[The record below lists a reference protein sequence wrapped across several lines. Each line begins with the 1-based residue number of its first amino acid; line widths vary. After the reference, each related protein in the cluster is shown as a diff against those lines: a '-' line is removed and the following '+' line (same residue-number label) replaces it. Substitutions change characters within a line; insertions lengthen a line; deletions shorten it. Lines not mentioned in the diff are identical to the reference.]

1 MESYEQAL
9 DRLRVLISEDRPES
23 GRLPPERILAGELG
37 VGRRS
42 LRRALGVLEKE
53 GRIARRQG
61 RGTFVTPEEPGLDTQ
76 VDRILEHT
84 NPIEVLE
91 ARLALEPVIARLAA
105 LRASRSDIDRLK
117 QLAEETRSVRD
128 SARYVEADAQFHRHL
143 AKASRNA
150 LFVALMDTFIA
161 SRRDA
166 AWERLGEN
174 GQCFKRQA
182 VHADSHVAI
191 AEAIASRDGEAAAGA
206 MYDHLSDVQR
216 HVYHHL
222 FPPKLGEG

>member
-1 MESYEQAL
+1 METYEQAL
-9 DRLRVLISEDRPES
+9 SRLRSLISEDRHES

-61 RGTFVTPEEPGLDTQ
+61 RGTFVTPDESVHETLSEG
-76 VDRILEHT
+76 ILEHT

-117 QLAEETRSVRD
+117 QLAEETRSVGG
-128 SARYVEADAQFHRHL
+128 SALYVEADAQFHRHL
-143 AKASRNA
+143 AKASRNG
-150 LFVALMDTFIA
+150 LFLALMDTFIA

-182 VHADSHVAI
+182 AHADSHAAI
-191 AEAIASRDGEAAAGA
+191 AEAVASRNGEAAAA
-206 MYDHLSDVQR
+206 SMYEHLSDVQR
-216 HVYHHL
+216 HVQQYL
-222 FPPKLGEG
+222 FPPKLSEA